1 MPSALRRWSGG
12 GGDSPG
18 LFIHLFLFWMLLC
31 KLSHLSIFANW
42 SCVVKKAP
50 QPYQSSLPCSYLCE
64 AVPFWPV
71 VWSHSVSLYTDFQC
85 LCGLLAALYV
95 VLSCHYRCCK
105 WQLLTLIATSHR
117 ATNKHYLPNVRLPEG
132 TILLSPRSVVLFVA
146 NEVRALKAVRRLSRK
161 HVPCSYTVDT
171 CWFLCLTVGFLKQK
185 ANHYPQWK
193 IGYHSWLQ

>member
-1 MPSALRRWSGG
+1 MATSQVADRCGGGFWKERGSSSLQCIKFAWQPLSNALSTKEVKRG

-18 LFIHLFLFWMLLC
+18 LFIHLFLFWMLLR

-42 SCVVKKAP
+42 SCVVKEAP

-85 LCGLLAALYV
+85 LCGLLAAPYV
-95 VLSCHYRCCK
+95 VPSCHYQCCK

-117 ATNKHYLPNVRLPEG
+117 ATNKHDLPNVRLPEG
-132 TILLSPRSVVLFVA
+132 TILFRRVLW
-146 NEVRALKAVRRLSRK
+146 
-161 HVPCSYTVDT
+161 Y
-171 CWFLCLTVGFLKQK
+171 CLWQTK
-185 ANHYPQWK
+185 
-193 IGYHSWLQ
+193 